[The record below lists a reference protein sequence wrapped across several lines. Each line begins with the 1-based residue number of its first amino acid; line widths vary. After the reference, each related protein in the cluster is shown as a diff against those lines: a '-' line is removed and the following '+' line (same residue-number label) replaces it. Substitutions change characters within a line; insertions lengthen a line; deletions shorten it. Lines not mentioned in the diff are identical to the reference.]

1 VADAPLSV
9 SAIVISDKSQRQ
21 ALPGLHACITVRG
34 TGDTAVR
41 GEGTIMSIAQVLHVS
56 GGPGVGATPPPE
68 TVKMT
73 EATKALDGCE
83 RIYTMANSQTGEG
96 MAVIVWRDEAAQRS
110 AADHIAADNEALQ
123 DLLKMSIKPGPVYD
137 SFMEL

>member
-1 VADAPLSV
+1 MHHS
-9 SAIVISDKSQRQ
+9 SRYRR
-21 ALPGLHACITVRG
+21 HRR
-34 TGDTAVR
+34 R

-56 GGPGVGATPPPE
+56 GGPEVGTTQPPE

-83 RIYTMANSQTGEG
+83 HIYSMANTQTGEG
-96 MAVIVWRDEAAQRS
+96 MAVIVWRDETALKA

-123 DLLKMSIKPGPVYD
+123 DLLKMSIEPGPVYD